1 MILWLGPGLGTRA
14 PLELWWGAGAEGTAS
29 GVHKALWVGRCM
41 CLPAAW
47 SLRGQESMSSVGEV
61 ALSCSTGEGDPE
73 VLAGPPWGHMGKEW
87 GDPR

>member
-1 MILWLGPGLGTRA
+1 MILWLGPGLGTTA
-14 PLELWWGAGAEGTAS
+14 PLELWWGAGAEGTAL
-29 GVHKALWVGRCM
+29 GVHKALWVGRWM

-73 VLAGPPWGHMGKEW
+73 VLAGPPLGVHGEGMG
-87 GDPR
+87 